1 MNKLPLSALIAG
13 IITLSGSSYA
23 SDDLSF
29 SNVEKTPSP
38 AGPVPIPYPI
48 IITTPEK
55 PDQKSKENAKKVD
68 KGFYRRGV
76 PRIRKSSKIPATK
89 LK

>member
-55 PDQKSKENAKKVD
+55 PDQVLERKYFKSCLLQHFTLNTI
-68 KGFYRRGV
+68 FC
-76 PRIRKSSKIPATK
+76 
-89 LK
+89 